1 MSYTKAA
8 CRATS
13 KYVKEKQ
20 KTIAIRFKKDEY
32 EQNIKPEIEK
42 TGLST
47 ATYIKQ
53 AIKEKIERDK
63 SCDDK

>member
-63 SCDDK
+63 SCGDE